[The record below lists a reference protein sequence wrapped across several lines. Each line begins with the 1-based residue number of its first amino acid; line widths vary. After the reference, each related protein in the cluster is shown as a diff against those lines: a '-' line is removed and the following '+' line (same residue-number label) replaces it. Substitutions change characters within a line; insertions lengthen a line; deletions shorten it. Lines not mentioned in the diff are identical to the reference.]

1 MYNVTRD
8 LPFESMTS
16 DFMDTGI
23 HENVEMIKVE
33 YGKATNEFIAFYFKG
48 ESGEKLVYTQWMP
61 GGIDPEKVEEK
72 KINQMSRIKQ
82 ICMCFIPEEKFIF
95 QSNTFEEF
103 AKKTIEVLGTSYIG
117 VKVRVKVV
125 YAGNYTSLPNYW
137 KFRFIERMDNN
148 GYVGDKETKS
158 KIKILSIDKMT
169 RPTAD
174 PIPTNTNPFA
184 ESDIAPLLRNKNTP
198 F

>member
-1 MYNVTRD
+1 MYNITRD

-23 HENVEMIKVE
+23 HENVEMVKVE

-48 ESGEKLVYTQWMP
+48 ENGEKLVYTQWKP
-61 GGIDPEKVEEK
+61 GGDDPQKVEDK

-103 AKKTIEVLGTSYIG
+103 AKKIIEVLGTSYIG

-148 GYVGDKETKS
+148 GYLGNAVVTS

-169 RPTAD
+169 RPVAD
-174 PIPTNTNPFA
+174 AIPTNTNPFT
-184 ESDIAPLLRNKNTP
+184 EAPLLRNESP